1 MALPKA
7 WLDFLGCAKHFM
19 NQAVIPLYPAHLIK
33 QVQLRDG
40 TPIIIR
46 PIRPA
51 DWDLEKQ
58 FVREL
63 SDYSRYYRFMQ
74 PIRELTPAML
84 EHFTHPDYDHEM
96 ALITTIVHKGKE
108 QEIGVARYVKYPDGD
123 KCEFA
128 IAIADEWHGKGVGTI
143 LMQELI
149 NIARQN
155 GLKTME
161 GFVLTTNQAM
171 LKLTKFLGFSAA
183 MCKADATQMTVTKT
197 LTPDA

>member
-1 MALPKA
+1 
-7 WLDFLGCAKHFM
+7 M
-19 NQAVIPLYPAHLIK
+19 NQVVIPTYPAHLIK
-33 QVQLRDG
+33 HVQLRDG
-40 TPIIIR
+40 TPVTIR

-51 DWDLEKQ
+51 DMDLEKQ
-58 FVREL
+58 FVRDL

-96 ALITTIVHKGKE
+96 ALITTIVHNGQE
-108 QEIGVARYVKYPDGD
+108 QEIGVARYVKYPSGD

-128 IAIADEWHGKGVGTI
+128 IAIADDWHGKGVGTL

-155 GLKTME
+155 GLKSME
-161 GFVLTTNQAM
+161 GFVLTANQAM
-171 LKLTKFLGFSAA
+171 LKLTKFLGFSAE
-183 MCKADATQMTVTKT
+183 MCKEDVTQMTVTKA
-197 LTPDA
+197 LLPDEPAKN

>member
-1 MALPKA
+1 
-7 WLDFLGCAKHFM
+7 M
-19 NQAVIPLYPAHLIK
+19 NQVVIPTYPAHLIK
-33 QVQLRDG
+33 HVQLRDG
-40 TPIIIR
+40 TPVTIR

-51 DWDLEKQ
+51 DMDLEKQ
-58 FVREL
+58 FVRDL

-96 ALITTIVHKGKE
+96 ALIITVTHEGKE
-108 QEIGVARYVKYPDGD
+108 QEIAVARYVKYPDGD
-123 KCEFA
+123 NCEFA
-128 IAIADEWHGKGVGTI
+128 IAVADAWHGKGVGTL

-149 NIARQN
+149 AVAQKN
-155 GLKTME
+155 GLKLME

-183 MCKADATQMTVTKT
+183 MNKDDATQMTVTKA
-197 LTPDA
+197 LLPDETAKN